1 MKVYIYNIVSAI
13 LLLAASVTNAH
24 ADGGSYGDKTMCFVY
39 VAQSELTSTGALEK
53 YLDARFERA
62 LKDENLALIVYCA
75 DGTNP
80 RIVQVNTPYD
90 NRTEYD
96 SLINELRGERVRR
109 VDPEFDVQN
118 ISGLFDKLD
127 FVAPASNVLKYG
139 AVDWHFHVT
148 SDFWEQGYNESL
160 IASLCFVMGVDHF
173 ENANFRLRCYF
184 SRYDDLEYDED
195 YPFGKKNFCNL
206 DFRPYYY

>member
-1 MKVYIYNIVSAI
+1 MKKAYIIVSAF
-13 LLLAASVTNAH
+13 LLFVFMMASAQ
-24 ADGGSYGDKTMCFVY
+24 DGGGYGDKTMCFVY
-39 VAQSELTSTGALEK
+39 IAQSDSTPSVALEK
-53 YLDARFERA
+53 YLDARFTRA
-62 LKDENLALIVYCA
+62 LKDESLVLVIYYAG
-75 DGTNP
+75 GTNP
-80 RIVQVNTPYD
+80 LIVQVNTSED
-90 NRTEYD
+90 NRGDY
-96 SLINELRGERVRR
+96 ELLLDELKRGDFRR
-109 VDPEFDVQN
+109 VDSSFDVRN
-118 ISGLFDKLD
+118 IAGLFDKLD

-195 YPFGKKNFCNL
+195 YPFGKKDYCNL
-206 DFRPYYY
+206 EFRPYYY